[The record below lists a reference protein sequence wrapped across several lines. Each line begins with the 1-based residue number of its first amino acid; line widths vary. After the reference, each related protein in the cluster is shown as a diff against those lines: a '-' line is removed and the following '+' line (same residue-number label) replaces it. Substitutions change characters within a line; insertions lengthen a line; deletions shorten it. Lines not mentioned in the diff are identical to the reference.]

1 MGFDLNIA
9 WFEIW
14 IRGEYF
20 MAKHLHEAAQPRIG
34 PKCLGAKVS
43 GSQSEYVLVQGC
55 SFNIKMGGVGLGFG
69 LIIAGFQHGFLG
81 NFGLG
86 GKWLFWQFCL
96 RGKYF
101 IPNHA

>member
-1 MGFDLNIA
+1 MAGRRRLN
-9 WFEIW
+9 FE
-14 IRGEYF
+14 
-20 MAKHLHEAAQPRIG
+20 L
-34 PKCLGAKVS
+34 
-43 GSQSEYVLVQGC
+43 VLVQGC
-55 SFNIKMGGVGLGFG
+55 SFNIRMGWVGPFFGKFGPGVNILWHWGRVGLGFG

-86 GKWLFWQFCL
+86 GKWLFWQFGL

>member
-1 MGFDLNIA
+1 MGFDLNIV

-55 SFNIKMGGVGLGFG
+55 SF
-69 LIIAGFQHGFLG
+69 
-81 NFGLG
+81 
-86 GKWLFWQFCL
+86 
-96 RGKYF
+96 
-101 IPNHA
+101 